1 MEHGWIPTFLFKSS
15 PVPGSKLKSFFS
27 PPVLTHSVFKVSF
40 LFYTKVHNL
49 FGNILS
55 RIQGERNFYPFLFQI
70 HFYPLLSQQRLQ
82 NQHHHA
88 LWEKRKTFCSP
99 GSAGS
104 WRVLGLCVIVHRIVP
119 FPLLSLYIVFRDYI
133 VSLREYGQLA
143 FTNICLS
150 TFSF

>member
-70 HFYPLLSQQRLQ
+70 HFYPLLSQQRL
-82 NQHHHA
+82 
-88 LWEKRKTFCSP
+88 
-99 GSAGS
+99 
-104 WRVLGLCVIVHRIVP
+104 
-119 FPLLSLYIVFRDYI
+119 
-133 VSLREYGQLA
+133 
-143 FTNICLS
+143 
-150 TFSF
+150 